1 MFRALNSIGASM
13 PCILRWLPVAVCA
26 PVLLAAAGDP
36 APVARVSETNAVV
49 ATNLVWRVLRGAHLV
64 EERYFDGDSFH
75 LKPAQGREG
84 IFRLY
89 FADCPETD
97 RSLKDRIAAQAKTF
111 KIPGSRI
118 PAMGRKA
125 AEFTREFLRDGCTVH
140 TKMEVA
146 EGNSRMT
153 RHYALIEARGRWLHE
168 ALIEAGLA
176 RAYGMSI
183 DLPSGPSARSHW
195 RHLHKLQD
203 EAREHG
209 AGVWGDGA
217 PRVAP
222 AATSPNR

>member
-1 MFRALNSIGASM
+1 MTATNVAWR
-13 PCILRWLPVAVCA
+13 ILR
-26 PVLLAAAGDP
+26 D
-36 APVARVSETNAVV
+36 AR
-49 ATNLVWRVLRGAHLV
+49 LM

-89 FADCPETD
+89 FVDCPETD
-97 RSLKDRIAAQAKTF
+97 RSLKDRIAAQGKAF
-111 KIPGSRI
+111 KIPVSRI
-118 PAMGRKA
+118 PAMGRRA

-153 RHYALIEARGRWLHE
+153 RHYALIEVRGRWLHE
-168 ALIEAGLA
+168 ALLEAGLA
-176 RAYGMSI
+176 RAYGVAA
-183 DLPSGPSARSHW
+183 DLPSGTSAKSHW

-209 AGVWGDGA
+209 AGVWEDDA
-217 PRVAP
+217 ARTSP
-222 AATSPNR
+222 AAKSPAR